1 MNAKALKKQLMAAI
15 AMVVVAAVALSSAT
29 YAWFVNNTR
38 VDAKTATLNASTAN
52 ALYISQ
58 GAVGDSTG
66 WTTTHSFASANA
78 TNDHILPVSTTG
90 KTSVKIDAEASN
102 QTETPMTFVKS
113 NAWEINSGNSN
124 KNEVKTYAAA
134 TANTE
139 YFMDNFEIKASQAC
153 KLAID
158 MDATTMTASDA
169 VKAVMRLALVVTNS
183 DGSNPKYFFYTLD
196 NGTALTGGMNTTFN
210 GSEGADGIAK
220 AIKNGNK
227 EKAEAVDVI
236 SADNLDGGKVKQ
248 ITGIS
253 GASSTALNTMAGD
266 TLYEFTTP
274 NEVCK
279 VTAYIWME
287 GCDYDTIGA
296 NLTSI
301 TGASNKLV
309 MNLGFCAAN

>member
-1 MNAKALKKQLMAAI
+1 MSTKALKQQLIAAI
-15 AMVVVAAVALSSAT
+15 AMVLVAAIALGSST

-38 VDAKTATLNASTAN
+38 VDAQTATLNASTAN

-58 GAVGDSTG
+58 GEVGDSTG
-66 WTTTHSFASANA
+66 WTTTHAFAAANA
-78 TNDHILPVSTTG
+78 TNDNILPVSTTG
-90 KTSVKIDAEASN
+90 KN
-102 QTETPMTFVKS
+102 QDTPMTFVKS
-113 NAWEINSGNSN
+113 NAWEINTGNAN
-124 KNEVKTYAAA
+124 KNEVISYTTA

-139 YFMDNFEIKASQAC
+139 YFMDSFEIKASQAC

-158 MDATTMTASDA
+158 MDATTMTANDN
-169 VKAVMRLALVVTNS
+169 VKAVMRLALVVTDSAGANA
-183 DGSNPKYFFYTLD
+183 KYFFYTLD

-210 GSEGADGIAK
+210 GTSGADGIER
-220 AIKNGNK
+220 AIKDGSATK
-227 EKAEAVDVI
+227 EGAVDVI
-236 SADNLDGGKVKQ
+236 SADNLSGGKVKQ
-248 ITGIS
+248 ITGIAD
-253 GASSTALNTMAGD
+253 ASSTALNTMAGD

-287 GCDYDTIGA
+287 GCDHDTIGA

-301 TGASNKLV
+301 TGDTNKLV

>member
-1 MNAKALKKQLMAAI
+1 MNSKAIKRQLLAAVAMVIVAAI
-15 AMVVVAAVALSSAT
+15 ALSSST

-38 VDAKTATLNASTAN
+38 VDAQTATLNASTAN

-58 GAVGDSTG
+58 GAVGDTTG
-66 WTTTHSFASANA
+66 WTTTHAFAAGNA
-78 TNDHILPVSTTG
+78 TNDHIVPVSTTG
-90 KTSVKIDAEASN
+90 KN
-102 QTETPMTFVKS
+102 QDTPMTFVKS
-113 NAWEINSGNSN
+113 NAWEINSGNGN
-124 KNEVKTYAAA
+124 NNEVKTYTPA
-134 TANTE
+134 TANTD
-139 YFMDNFEIKASQAC
+139 YFVDSFEIKASQAC

-158 MDATTMTASDA
+158 LDATTMTASA
-169 VKAVMRLALVVTNS
+169 NVKAVMRLALVVTKS
-183 DGSNPKYFFYTLD
+183 DGSEPKYFFYTLD

-210 GSEGADGIAK
+210 GTTGADGIEK
-220 AIKNGNK
+220 AIKDGSK
-227 EKAEAVDVI
+227 EKDQAVDVI
-236 SADNLDGGKVKQ
+236 SADNLSQNKVKQ
-248 ITGIS
+248 ITGIT

-266 TLYEFTTP
+266 TLYEFATP

-301 TGASNKLV
+301 TGDTNKLV

>member
-1 MNAKALKKQLMAAI
+1 
-15 AMVVVAAVALSSAT
+15 MVVVAAIALGSST

-38 VDAKTATLNASTAN
+38 VDAQTATLNASTAN

-66 WTTTHSFASANA
+66 WTTTHAFAAANA
-78 TNDHILPVSTTG
+78 TNDHIVPVSTTG
-90 KTSVKIDAEASN
+90 KN
-102 QTETPMTFVKS
+102 QTTPMTFVKS
-113 NAWEINSGNSN
+113 NAWEINSGNGN
-124 KNEVKTYAAA
+124 KNEVKTYSSA
-134 TANTE
+134 TANTD
-139 YFMDNFEIKASQAC
+139 YFMDSFEIKASQAC

-158 MDATTMTASDA
+158 MDATTMTASA
-169 VKAVMRLALVVTNS
+169 NVKAVMRLALVVTKS
-183 DGSNPKYFFYTLD
+183 DGTEPKYFFYTLD

-210 GSEGADGIAK
+210 GTEGADGIAK
-220 AIKNGNK
+220 AIKDGTQ
-227 EKAEAVDVI
+227 EKTAAVDVI
-236 SADNLDGGKVKQ
+236 SADNLEENKVKQ
-248 ITGIS
+248 ITGIT

-266 TLYEFTTP
+266 TLYTFSGP

-301 TGASNKLV
+301 TGAANKLV